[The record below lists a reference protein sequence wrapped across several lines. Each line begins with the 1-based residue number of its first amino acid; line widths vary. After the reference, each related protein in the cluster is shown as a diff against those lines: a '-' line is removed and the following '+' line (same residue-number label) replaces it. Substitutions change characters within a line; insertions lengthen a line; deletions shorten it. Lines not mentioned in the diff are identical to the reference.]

1 MPGDPGGDALERNAL
16 AWNTAYKALKTQLA
30 RHELSPS
37 SAMFLAALASAVA
50 QDPANK
56 RKAAEALLAAAG
68 RPHGENSAAIN
79 TEANTAQTRSR
90 QAQPF
95 EGEANARRGASF
107 PPRTRSD
114 ALSYASIGVS
124 GFRVREAFRPMPC
137 LASFW

>member
-1 MPGDPGGDALERNAL
+1 MSDFTAGG
-16 AWNTAYKALKTQLA
+16 
-30 RHELSPS
+30 SP
-37 SAMFLAALASAVA
+37 AQAALASAVA

-56 RKAAEALLAAAG
+56 RKAADAALAAAG
-68 RPHGENSAAIN
+68 RPPGENSAAIN

-95 EGEANARRGASF
+95 EGEANARRGAFF
-107 PPRTRSD
+107 PPTHAFRTRYRTRRS
-114 ALSYASIGVS
+114 AFS